1 VTVQVLLLLGV
12 VALAV
17 RARRDLD
24 AGVAVAALAPAVFLL
39 TNRIFSPQFALVLL
53 AAWAVASSL
62 LVRSARQQLGVGM
75 AAMAA
80 TWANA
85 MVIPGF
91 ADPFLPWSALF
102 FGVSLALT
110 VWLLLVAWRRSTAQT
125 MIGTVPPSTDHAAPV
140 T

>member
-1 VTVQVLLLLGV
+1 
-12 VALAV
+12 
-17 RARRDLD
+17 
-24 AGVAVAALAPAVFLL
+24 
-39 TNRIFSPQFALVLL
+39 
-53 AAWAVASSL
+53 
-62 LVRSARQQLGVGM
+62 
-75 AAMAA
+75 
-80 TWANA
+80 

-110 VWLLLVAWRRSTAQT
+110 VWLLLTAWRRSTAQT